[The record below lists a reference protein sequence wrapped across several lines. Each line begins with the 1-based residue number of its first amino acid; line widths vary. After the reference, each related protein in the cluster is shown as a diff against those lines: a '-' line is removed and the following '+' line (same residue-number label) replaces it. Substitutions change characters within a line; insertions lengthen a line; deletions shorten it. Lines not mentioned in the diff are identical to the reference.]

1 MIGPAL
7 EGDLRH
13 FQLPEILQLLRLA
26 QATGR
31 LDLERRSE
39 RAELFVED
47 GRLTFARTDARS
59 VRTGELLVHRGHATA
74 AAIEQALNTQLARGR
89 PLGTLLIEAGAASPE
104 HVRHAVLEALRR
116 VVYGVLLWRE
126 GRFRFLPGERRVS
139 ADLEIELDMDRLI
152 LEGLRQA
159 DQTQAGR

>member
-1 MIGPAL
+1 VIGPAL

-13 FQLPEILQLLRLA
+13 FHLPEILQLLRLA

-31 LDLERRSE
+31 LDLERKSE
-39 RAELFVED
+39 RAELFVEG

-59 VRTGELLVHRGHATA
+59 VRTGELLVHRGHVTA
-74 AAIEQALNTQLARGR
+74 AAVEEALNAQLGRGR
-89 PLGTLLIEAGAASPE
+89 PLGTLLIEAGAAEPD
-104 HVRHAVLEALRR
+104 HVRQAVHEALRR
-116 VVYGVLLWRE
+116 VVYGVLLWHE
-126 GRFRFLPGERRVS
+126 GRFRFVPGERRVN
-139 ADLEIELDMDRLI
+139 ADLEIELDLDRLI

>member
-1 MIGPAL
+1 VIGPAL

-74 AAIEQALNTQLARGR
+74 AAVEQALNAQIARGR
-89 PLGTLLIEAGAASPE
+89 PLGTLLIEAGAASPD

-126 GRFRFLPGERRVS
+126 GRFRFLPGERRAS
-139 ADLEIELDMDRLI
+139 ADLEIDLDMDRLI

>member
-7 EGDLRH
+7 EGDLRQFH
-13 FQLPEILQLLRLA
+13 LPEILQLLRLA

-31 LDLERRSE
+31 LDLERKSE
-39 RAELFVED
+39 RAELFVEG

-59 VRTGELLVHRGHATA
+59 VRTGELLVHRGHVTA
-74 AAIEQALNTQLARGR
+74 AAVEEALNAQLGRGR
-89 PLGTLLIEAGAASPE
+89 PLGTLLIEAGAAQPD
-104 HVRHAVLEALRR
+104 HVRQAVHEALRR
-116 VVYGVLLWRE
+116 VVYGVLLWHE
-126 GRFRFLPGERRVS
+126 GRFRFLPGERRVN
-139 ADLEIELDMDRLI
+139 ADFEIELDLDRLI